1 MTPSSLPWP
10 TGAAPLPV
18 AAVRPVLDRLAS
30 LATVHA
36 QDVTLLPG
44 LAAVEEDLPAD
55 PPPALEQI
63 TDELGGLRVRG
74 HEVLDLQVATRTDVG
89 PYTLLGEPTT
99 WYPLH
104 ESPEA
109 AVVLALD
116 EDGTPGAVHGIGED
130 LALRLAAPD
139 LPAYLERVTGAV
151 EAVLAALSARGPAED
166 DDAAARDDAVEELLR
181 THLFD
186 ALFEADGTEVPLVPA
201 KGSGIADLPAGALAV
216 ADLRGAPLGARVDA
230 LEVDLPG
237 DPLDL
242 RLAFREG
249 GRLIV
254 LHQG

>member
-10 TGAAPLPV
+10 TGASPLPV
-18 AAVRPVLDRLAS
+18 AEVRAVLDRLAS

-44 LAAVEEDLPAD
+44 LAVAEEELPAD

-74 HEVLDLQVATRTDVG
+74 HDVLDLQVETRTDVG
-89 PYTLLGEPTT
+89 PYTLLGEPTS

-109 AVVLALD
+109 AVVLVLD
-116 EDGTPGAVHGIGED
+116 QDGAPGAVHGIGED

-139 LPAYLERVTGAV
+139 LPAYLERVADAV
-151 EAVLAALSARGPAED
+151 EVVLAALSARGPAED
-166 DDAAARDDAVEELLR
+166 DDASARDDAAEELLR
-181 THLFD
+181 AHLFD
-186 ALFEADGTEVPLVPA
+186 ALFEADGTEMPLVPA
-201 KGSGIADLPAGALAV
+201 AESGMADLPAGTLAV
-216 ADLRGAPLGARVDA
+216 ADLRDAPLGARVDA

-242 RLAFREG
+242 RIGFREG
-249 GRLIV
+249 GRLVV
-254 LHQG
+254 LHSV